1 MRRTRA
7 WPPTTTLINYMRKE
21 VAGLST
27 TISDQQTG
35 EVLGSAEVCS
45 VLRRAADRLEGLP
58 HARVGR
64 VDLYIALRKSGSDSY
79 PAAQAALEVLA
90 AHLRATGAD
99 DLWVHRWSDL
109 RRRQDAAAAMRAAAD
124 ATERAAAVSL

>member
-1 MRRTRA
+1 M
-7 WPPTTTLINYMRKE
+7 
-21 VAGLST
+21 
-27 TISDQQTG
+27 TIIASQQTG
-35 EVLGSAEVCS
+35 ETLKPADVCA

-90 AHLRATGAD
+90 ARLPATSGD
-99 DLWVHRWSDL
+99 NLWVHHYSVL
-109 RRRQDAAAAMRAAAD
+109 RRRQDAVDSMRAAAD
-124 ATERAAAVSL
+124 AAEQAAAVSL

>member
-1 MRRTRA
+1 M
-7 WPPTTTLINYMRKE
+7 
-21 VAGLST
+21 T
-27 TISDQQTG
+27 TISSPEQTG
-35 EVLGSAEVCS
+35 ETLNPAEVCA

-99 DLWVHRWSDL
+99 DSWVHRWSDL
-109 RRRQDAAAAMRAAAD
+109 RRRQDAAALMRAAAD
-124 ATERAAAVSL
+124 AAEQAPAVSL